1 MKRIAF
7 FAALIALAAYA
18 APDADPWVRIQEQR
32 EYTKPVQF
40 DREVYFSSID
50 AGVSRFSSV
59 ISGTVKTDLLDA
71 GAGTINGLLR
81 VGGAIIGSAEIGTTA
96 GLDAGY
102 GLINGQFR
110 VLGPTIVT
118 SIAGTGEIGTTAG
131 IDAGYGMING
141 QLQVLGPALTGV
153 KSKVGTVT
161 TATAASQDGGV
172 QTPLIQFGYGA
183 GSSGVLAVTFTKA
196 FTSNPQCQCTHVGTT
211 NTNGCVLTTGSV
223 PTTTTASFTVG
234 SGGSDIIHWLCVGDQ

>member
-1 MKRIAF
+1 MKRVAF
-7 FAALIALAAYA
+7 FAAFIALAAYA
-18 APDADPWVRIQEQR
+18 APDADPWVKVQEQR

-40 DREVYFSSID
+40 DREAYFSSID
-50 AGVSRFSSV
+50 AGVSKFSSV
-59 ISGTVKTDLLDA
+59 IAGTIKTDLLDA

-96 GLDAGY
+96 GIDAGY
-102 GLINGQFR
+102 GLINGQ
-110 VLGPTIVT
+110 
-118 SIAGTGEIGTTAG
+118 
-131 IDAGYGMING
+131 
-141 QLQVLGPALTGV
+141 LQVLGPVIAGSTLGAAGVTTLVALDAGV
-153 KSKVGTVT
+153 KSKVGGVT
-161 TATAASQDGGV
+161 IATAASQDGGV

-183 GSSGVLAVTFTKA
+183 GSGGVLPVTFTKA

-223 PTTTTASFTVG
+223 PTTTTASFTVA